1 MAVGGRFYAP
11 LVPVIDVRFAEEMI
25 RRGDRG
31 AMLLL
36 HASIDALHSGELL
49 AYCPWATGVLVEAL
63 LDCGTDSDIAEAEA
77 AVERLS
83 TVRALDGWAYR
94 DLVLL
99 RMRALLARTRGDE
112 AAYPAHQRHDTIGA
126 DLTHD

>member
-1 MAVGGRFYAP
+1 MQCCFYMPALMRCTAVNCWRTALGPLAFWWKPCWIAAP
-11 LVPVIDVRFAEEMI
+11 TAIL
-25 RRGDRG
+25 RR
-31 AMLLL
+31 
-36 HASIDALHSGELL
+36 
-49 AYCPWATGVLVEAL
+49 PT
-63 LDCGTDSDIAEAEA
+63 